1 MKKFGGY
8 FAIIAFLFFL
18 SLIFYSIDEIFIR
31 RTLPEAKNF
40 EIKYGEGADSV
51 IGRLGE
57 EGIIRNEF
65 ITRGYLVIVG
75 IHRDIKPGIYT
86 IGPYYST
93 KEIFDGFIK
102 GGGLNVLLSEGL
114 TIKEMARI
122 FQERG
127 IVGNSAEFERLASAF
142 DNSAGRYAFLPRSPK
157 VNLEGYLFPDTY
169 QFGDVSTKEVIET
182 ILDNFESKVYSRFKN
197 AVPRDFNETIIMA
210 SMLEE
215 EVRTQKDMKLVSGI
229 LRKRLETGIAL
240 QVDATLVY
248 IKCSLLNRPDCRS
261 IANTDKEIKSLY
273 NTYLYSGLPPGPISN
288 PGLLAI
294 EAVFDPEGSPYL
306 YYLSAR
312 DDGRTIFSRTLEEHN
327 LNRAVYR

>member
-31 RTLPEAKNF
+31 RTLPEAKSF
-40 EIKYGEGADSV
+40 EIKHGEGADSV

-65 ITRGYLVIVG
+65 ITRGYLVMAG
-75 IHRDIKPGIYT
+75 IHRDIKPGIYF
-86 IGPYYST
+86 IGPSYSA
-93 KEIFDGFIK
+93 KEIFDDFIK
-102 GGGLNVLLSEGL
+102 GGGLDVLLSEGL
-114 TIKEMARI
+114 TVKETARI

-127 IVGNSAEFERLASAF
+127 IVGNSTEFERLASAF
-142 DNSAGRYAFLPRSPK
+142 DNSSGRYVFLPKSAK

-169 QFGDVSTKEVIET
+169 RFGNVSAEEAVEMM
-182 ILDNFESKVYSRFKN
+182 LDNFENKVYSRFKN
-197 AVPRDFNETIIMA
+197 AAPRDFNETIIMA
-210 SMLEE
+210 SMLEK
-215 EVRTQKDMKLVSGI
+215 EVRTEKDMKLVSGI
-229 LRKRLETGIAL
+229 LRKRLETGVAL

-248 IKCSLLNRPDCRS
+248 IKCSILNRPDCRL
-261 IANTDKEIKSLY
+261 IANTDKEIKSFY
-273 NTYLYSGLPPGPISN
+273 NTYLYPGLPPGPISN

-294 EAVFDPEGSPYL
+294 EAAFDPEKSFYL